1 MDIWPD
7 TFKQEILE
15 SLHEADRLAKAE
27 RSSEN
32 EPQPTETGLDRQRKA
47 AIAAVVA
54 VI

>member
-7 TFKQEILE
+7 TFEQEILE
-15 SLHEADRLAKAE
+15 SLQEAE
-27 RSSEN
+27 RSPEN